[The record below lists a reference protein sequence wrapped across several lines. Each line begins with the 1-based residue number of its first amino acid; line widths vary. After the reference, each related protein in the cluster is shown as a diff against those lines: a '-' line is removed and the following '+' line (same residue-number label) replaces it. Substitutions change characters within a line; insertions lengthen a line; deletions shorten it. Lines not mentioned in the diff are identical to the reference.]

1 MHFITL
7 QVQILKFI
15 SLSPQAVLPSQAA
28 SLGTDYTDYNSL
40 EPKTAGSRTFQVWR
54 YLARVVFL
62 CLLWHP
68 SPFSSLKESGWV
80 YQHLSNWLL
89 CLPAMETVV
98 RRKSERPKGLEIPT
112 AGVPGVWT
120 QLKSLLSGKGS
131 GPGAAPQDEWCR
143 GWHSLGTPG
152 GRYFGH
158 HAQAVLGTKTRKKR
172 RVGRGDITLQSLQ
185 RET

>member
-98 RRKSERPKGLEIPT
+98 RRKSERPKGLEIQT
-112 AGVPGVWT
+112 AGVPGVSK
-120 QLKSLLSGKGS
+120 QLKS
-131 GPGAAPQDEWCR
+131 AAPRKRLRARGCPPGRVMQGLAFIRHSWREVFWTSCPGSFRNQDKEKKE
-143 GWHSLGTPG
+143 G
-152 GRYFGH
+152 G
-158 HAQAVLGTKTRKKR
+158 
-172 RVGRGDITLQSLQ
+172 
-185 RET
+185 